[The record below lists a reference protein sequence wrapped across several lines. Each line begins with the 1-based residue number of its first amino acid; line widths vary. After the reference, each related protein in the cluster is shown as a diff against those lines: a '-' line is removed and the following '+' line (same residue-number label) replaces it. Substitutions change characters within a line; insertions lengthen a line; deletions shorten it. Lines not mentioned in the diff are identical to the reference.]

1 MLLFKIFG
9 LLFIFSVCAVLGV
22 LKSDSLKRR
31 GERLQDI
38 LKSLSRL
45 SELIRMGNYEM
56 DELVSICFDSSV
68 ISVSCGKFRLKEE
81 YLLKED
87 VTLLR
92 DFFADFGMTDKES
105 EYERTKFYYSLLKAQ
120 HSTAL
125 KVHSE
130 LGRLYRSIGFMGG
143 LILCIFLM

>member
-1 MLLFKIFG
+1 M
-9 LLFIFSVCAVLGV
+9 CAVLGV

-68 ISVSCGKFRLKEE
+68 ISVSCGKCRLKEE

-105 EYERTKFYYSLLKAQ
+105 EYERTKLYYSLLKAQ